1 MPKGKHSPPV
11 NFSVLDDTK
20 EFLKVLKDWY
30 AQSWGSGPSSGSLLF
45 EDDRTFKEHL
55 DTLAARYD
63 IK

>member
-11 NFSVLDDTK
+11 NFSVL
-20 EFLKVLKDWY
+20 LKDWY